1 MRYAMVGFPFA
12 MPSPLT
18 TSLLR
23 ADQKAKVRS
32 KLPPSPSKGTVLKE
46 GVIEDDMV
54 WFWQCQSPGQTGEM
68 KGCGFFKIL
77 DMKGEGRGPCIG
89 D

>member
-1 MRYAMVGFPFA
+1 MEPNR
-12 MPSPLT
+12 
-18 TSLLR
+18 
-23 ADQKAKVRS
+23 D
-32 KLPPSPSKGTVLKE
+32 VL
-46 GVIEDDMV
+46 EDDMV

-68 KGCGFFKIL
+68 KGCGFFKVL